1 MEQTIAFPHEETK
14 YSIPAHETVSPSK
27 VSLTAIVAMGARG
40 EIGQDGT
47 MPWHLPEDLR
57 HFKEIT
63 MGRAVI
69 MGRRTWESLP
79 KRPLPGRRNI
89 VVTRQEGYLTE
100 GAETA
105 PSIAE
110 AVVTCTPKERPVI
123 IGGATLYEAALP
135 YCDTLYITRIDSI
148 FPDADT
154 YFPAIQGKYWEL
166 TEEDGPFTSK
176 SGLKYTFYT
185 LRRK

>member
-14 YSIPAHETVSPSK
+14 YSIPAHETVLPHK
-27 VSLTAIVAMGARG
+27 VPLTAIVAMGARG

-57 HFKEIT
+57 HFKELT

-89 VVTRQEGYLTE
+89 VVTHREGYMAE

-105 PSIAE
+105 SSIAE
-110 AVVTCTPKERPVI
+110 AVALCAPKERPVI

-135 YCDTLYITRIDSI
+135 YCDILHITRIDSL
-148 FPDADT
+148 FPGADT
-154 YFPAIQGKYWEL
+154 YFPAIQDRFWEV
-166 TEEDGPFTSK
+166 TEKEGPFTSK
-176 SGLKYTFYT
+176 SGLRYTFYT
-185 LRRK
+185 LKRK

>member
-14 YSIPAHETVSPSK
+14 YSIPVHETVSPSK

-47 MPWHLPEDLR
+47 IPWHLPEDLR

-110 AVVTCTPKERPVI
+110 AAATCTPKERPVI
-123 IGGATLYEAALP
+123 IGGSTLYEAALP
-135 YCDTLYITRIDSI
+135 YCDTLHITRIDSI

-154 YFPAIQGKYWEL
+154 YFPAIQKKYWEL
-166 TEEDGPFTSK
+166 TEEEGPFTSK

-185 LRRK
+185 LKRK